1 MNGSTGVGPQRVRV
15 VFAKGEAVKY
25 VSHLALMRAWERIV
39 RRADLPIAYSQGFNP
54 RPRLTFASALPVGS
68 MGCAEVMDMELS
80 RYVEVDEIRSRLAQ
94 QLPHGFAIE
103 TVIEVP
109 SQAPKLQADVRY
121 GVYRVTLDAVED
133 EAGFQD
139 KLRHLM
145 EEPSLLVWRE
155 HKGRMR
161 EHDLRPLIHDLWYV
175 GRADGRCV
183 MGMILVVSNAGAGR
197 PDEVLRALG
206 LSEHWHSVTRVRL
219 LFAGDITELYS
230 AKALVT
236 LQDGHP
242 CSRVDN
248 GHVASLE

>member
-1 MNGSTGVGPQRVRV
+1 MNESTGVGPQRVRV
-15 VFAKGEAVKY
+15 IFAKGEAVKY

-68 MGCAEVMDMELS
+68 MGCAEVMDMEL
-80 RYVEVDEIRSRLAQ
+80 RRHVELDDIWSRLTQ

-103 TVIEVP
+103 SVMEVP

-139 KLRHLM
+139 RLRHLM
-145 EEPSLLVWRE
+145 EEPSLRVWRE

-161 EHDLRPLIHDLWYV
+161 EHDLRPLIRDLWYV
-175 GRADGRCV
+175 GRADDRCV
-183 MGMILVVSNAGAGR
+183 MGMILVVSNTGAGR

-219 LFAGDITELYS
+219 LFADEIAELRS

-236 LQDGHP
+236 LEDECP

-248 GHVASLE
+248 GCMARLQ